1 MFAKVRKDKQDL
13 PFDSRKNSLTL
24 SKRNEMNI
32 QALKIELVKRILN
45 TESEEL
51 LNRLYSTLKVES
63 KDFWLELT
71 DAQRREVEIGLEQI
85 QSGKTIDLEDFLKEV
100 S

>member
-1 MFAKVRKDKQDL
+1 MD
-13 PFDSRKNSLTL
+13 
-24 SKRNEMNI
+24 I
-32 QALKIELVKRILN
+32 QALKIELVKQILN

-71 DAQRREVEIGLEQI
+71 DAQRREVEMGLEQI
-85 QSGKTIDLEDFLKEV
+85 QNGKTIDLKDFLKKV
-100 S
+100 SWESAFRSSLLLRFKRF

>member
-1 MFAKVRKDKQDL
+1 MD
-13 PFDSRKNSLTL
+13 
-24 SKRNEMNI
+24 I
-32 QALKIELVKRILN
+32 QALKIELVKQILN

-71 DAQRREVEIGLEQI
+71 DAQRREVEMGLEQI
-85 QSGKTIDLEDFLKEV
+85 QNGKTIDLKDFLKKV